1 MAPPVGSGTLRGTVR
16 LANGVTPPNG
26 VLFVIARS
34 QAGGPPLAVRR
45 LPAGPF
51 PVDFVLGPEDG
62 MIAGQP
68 LSGPVQ
74 LTARLDSDGD
84 PLTRLEGDLAASAL
98 DGVEIGATGI
108 ELILR

>member
-16 LANGVTPPNG
+16 LADGVAPPKG

-34 QAGGPPLAVRR
+34 QAGGPPIAVRR

-51 PVDFVLGPEDG
+51 PVDFVLGPQDG
-62 MIAGQP
+62 MMPGQP
-68 LSGPVQ
+68 LTGPLQ

-84 PLTRLEGDLAASAL
+84 PMTRLEGDLNGSAP
-98 DGVEIGATGI
+98 DVVEAGATGI